1 MKLASLDEGRDG
13 RLIVVSRDLRRAVD
27 VTEIAATLQAALDD
41 WDRLALRL
49 EAVAEGLEMGIRDQG
64 IAPTASVPAMKGVTG
79 FDEAACA
86 APLPRAFQWADG
98 SAYVNHVEL
107 VRKARG
113 AAMPDRFWHEPLMY
127 QGGSDDFIG
136 ARQDV
141 PLGSEDWGIDF
152 EGEVAVITGDVPMGT
167 SADEALSHV
176 RLVLLANDV
185 SLRALI
191 PGELEKGFGF
201 YQSKPATSFSPVAV
215 TPDELGEAWRAGRVH
230 LPLLTFYNGEP
241 FGKPEAGEDMTFG
254 FGELIAHAC
263 RTRNLGAGTIIG
275 SGTVSN
281 KQNTDHGSAIRE
293 GGVGYSCIA
302 ELRTLETLRD
312 GQPSTPFMRFGDRVR
327 MEMLDR
333 AGRSVFGAID
343 QRIVPAVAPSP

>member
-1 MKLASLDEGRDG
+1 MKLASLKGGRDG
-13 RLIVVSRDLRRAVD
+13 RLAVVSRNLRRAV
-27 VTEIAATLQAALDD
+27 VVEEIAATLQQALDG
-41 WDRLALRL
+41 WSEIRPRLQ
-49 EAVAEGLEMGIRDQG
+49 AVAEQLEAG
-64 IAPTASVPAMKGVTG
+64 SPAGTVN
-79 FDEAACA
+79 FQESACA

-107 VRKARG
+107 VRRARG
-113 AAMPDRFWHEPLMY
+113 AAMPESFWHEPLIY

-136 ARQDV
+136 PRDEV
-141 PLGSEDWGIDF
+141 LLGSEEWGIDF
-152 EGEVAVITGDVPMGT
+152 EGELAVITDGVPMGT
-167 SADEALSHV
+167 PPRRALEHV
-176 RLVLLANDV
+176 KLVLLANDV
-185 SLRALI
+185 SLRGLI

-215 TPDELGEAWRAGRVH
+215 TPDELGAAWHDGRVH

-241 FGKPEAGEDMTFG
+241 FGRPEAGEDMTFS
-254 FGELIAHAC
+254 FADLIAHAC

-281 KQNTDHGSAIRE
+281 RQGTDHGSAIAD

-302 ELRTLETLRD
+302 ELRTLETLRH
-312 GQPSTPFMRFGDRVR
+312 GEPRTPFMRFGDRVR

-333 AGRSVFGAID
+333 AGQSIFGAID
-343 QRIVPAVAPSP
+343 QPVAAAATTTDTGR

>member
-1 MKLASLDEGRDG
+1 VKLASLKGGRDG
-13 RLIVVSRDLRRAVD
+13 RLVVVSRDLRHAVAVPD
-27 VTEIAATLQAALDD
+27 VAATLQQALDD
-41 WDRLALRL
+41 WANLAPGLI
-49 EAVAEGLEMGIRDQG
+49 AVAEALEAGARQDAFAFDQ
-64 IAPTASVPAMKGVTG
+64 AS
-79 FDEAACA
+79 CA
-86 APLPRAFQWADG
+86 APLPRAYQWADG

-107 VRKARG
+107 VRRARG
-113 AAMPDRFWHEPLMY
+113 AAMPERFWHEPLIY

-136 ARQDV
+136 GRDDV

-152 EGEVAVITGDVPMGT
+152 EGEVAVITADVPMGT
-167 SADEALSHV
+167 PADEALALV
-176 RLVLLANDV
+176 RLVMLANDV

-215 TPDELGEAWRAGRVH
+215 TADELGDAWRDGRVH
-230 LPLLTFYNGEP
+230 LPLLTSFNGEP
-241 FGKPEAGEDMTFG
+241 FGRPEAGEDMTFG
-254 FGELIAHAC
+254 FAELIAHAC

-281 KQNTDHGSAIRE
+281 KQDTDHGSAIRD

-302 ELRTLETLRD
+302 ELRTVETLRD
-312 GQPSTPFMRFGDRVR
+312 GEPTTPFLRFGDRVC

-333 AGRSVFGAID
+333 EGRSVFGAID
-343 QRIVPAVAPSP
+343 QQIVSALLGRAFPGRA